1 LYKNGESK
9 IKSKKIVLE
18 LTVFIFK
25 DGLVRSE
32 TAVGTPD
39 YISPEILKSQ
49 STISPYGREADWW
62 SVGVFLYEMLI
73 GETPFYAE
81 SLVGTYHKIM
91 NHRDNL
97 TFPEDVPISNEART
111 LICSFLTDR

>member
-1 LYKNGESK
+1 MLLDARGHLKLADFGTC
-9 IKSKKIVLE
+9 IKMD
-18 LTVFIFK
+18 K
-25 DGLVRSE
+25 DSLVRSE

-49 STISPYGREADWW
+49 STIASYGREVDWW
-62 SVGVFLYEMLI
+62 SVGVFLYEMLF

-91 NHRDNL
+91 NHRENL
-97 TFPEDVPISNEART
+97 VFPDDQPVSGEARS
-111 LICSFLTDR
+111 LICAFLCDR

>member
-1 LYKNGESK
+1 MFILKTK
-9 IKSKKIVLE
+9 FL
-18 LTVFIFK
+18 IFK

-49 STISPYGREADWW
+49 STISSYGCEVDWW

-97 TFPEDVPISNEART
+97 IFPDDTPISGEARS